1 MARTP
6 SLRSQLY
13 HAARI
18 MGDIDALSKGPGAFG
33 RRYVRRKVYSRS
45 MGTTTSILRALNMFK

>member
-1 MARTP
+1 MPRRR

-13 HAARI
+13 HTARI
-18 MGDIDALSKGPGAFG
+18 MGDIEAISHGPSAYGK
-33 RRYVRRKVYSRS
+33 RYVRRKVYSRS